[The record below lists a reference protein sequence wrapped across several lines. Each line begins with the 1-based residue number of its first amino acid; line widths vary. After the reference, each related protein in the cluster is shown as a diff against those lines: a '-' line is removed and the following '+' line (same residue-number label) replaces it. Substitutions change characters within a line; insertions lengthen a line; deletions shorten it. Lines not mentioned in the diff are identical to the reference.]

1 MWWSK
6 QAQPATRSFSSAFS
20 STGVVDSPIEA
31 PANQPANTTRYPSVR
46 PTSDRVLKRD
56 AMLNDD
62 VRLDTVVQGSISVN
76 CKRLTIGE
84 TAKATA
90 DVVAREAI
98 VYGELAGHLHAADR
112 IEIKRHGSVTGDLT
126 TRRILIEEG
135 AYFKGTVQIERRKQ
149 RRDASEQR
157 V

>member
-6 QAQPATRSFSSAFS
+6 QAQPASGSFSPAFS
-20 STGVVDSPIEA
+20 STGVIDSPA
-31 PANQPANTTRYPSVR
+31 KGPGSQSANTTAYPSVSPR
-46 PTSDRVLKRD
+46 TDRVTKRD
-56 AMLNDD
+56 VTPNDD
-62 VRLDTVVQGSISVN
+62 LRLDTVVQGSISLN

-90 DVVAREAI
+90 DVVAREVI

-112 IEIKRHGSVTGDLT
+112 IEIKKHASVTGDLT

-135 AYFKGTVQIERRKQ
+135 AYFKGTVQIERRKK
-149 RRDASEQR
+149 RRDA
-157 V
+157 

>member
-1 MWWSK
+1 
-6 QAQPATRSFSSAFS
+6 
-20 STGVVDSPIEA
+20 
-31 PANQPANTTRYPSVR
+31 
-46 PTSDRVLKRD
+46 
-56 AMLNDD
+56 MLNDD

-90 DVVAREAI
+90 DVVAREVI